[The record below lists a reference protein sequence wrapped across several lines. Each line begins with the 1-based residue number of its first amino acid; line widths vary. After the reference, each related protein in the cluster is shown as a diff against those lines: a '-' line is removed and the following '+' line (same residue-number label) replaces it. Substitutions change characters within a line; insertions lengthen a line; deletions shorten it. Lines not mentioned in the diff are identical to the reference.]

1 MNKILT
7 LLLLTTVGGLIGW
20 FTNILAIKLL
30 FRPIN
35 PIKIPLLN
43 IEILGLIPKRKKEIA
58 ENIGQVVATELLSID
73 DLINEALKEDD
84 KAQFINHIIEK
95 LKGVINEK
103 LNFIPAPFR
112 MMAQPYIEKLFDEE
126 VVNII
131 EDIGHDS
138 LLKLKEKINIEKIVR
153 DKVDNLDLQEL
164 ERIIISVAK
173 KELKHIEILG
183 LILGLIIGL
192 IQGLFILFL
201 QK

>member
-7 LLLLTTVGGLIGW
+7 ILLLATVGGLIGW
-20 FTNILAIKLL
+20 ITNILAIKLL

-84 KAQFINHIIEK
+84 KVQFTNNIMEK
-95 LKGVINEK
+95 LKGIINDK

-112 MMAQPYIEKLFDEE
+112 MMAQPYIEKIFDEE
-126 VVNII
+126 IVNII
-131 EDIGHDS
+131 EDIGNDS
-138 LLKLKEKINIEKIVR
+138 LLKLKEKIDIEKIVI
-153 DKVDNLDLQEL
+153 DKVNNLDLQEL

-183 LILGLIIGL
+183 LILGFFIGL
-192 IQGLFILFL
+192 IQGVFILFL
-201 QK
+201 

>member
-7 LLLLTTVGGLIGW
+7 ILLLATIGGLIGW
-20 FTNILAIKLL
+20 ITNILAIKLL

-58 ENIGQVVATELLSID
+58 ENIGQVVATELLSMD

-84 KAQFINHIIEK
+84 KDQFINHITLK
-95 LKGVINEK
+95 LKGVLNEK

-112 MMAQPYIEKLFDEE
+112 MMAQPYIEKIFDEE
-126 VVNII
+126 VVHII
-131 EDIGHDS
+131 EDLSDDAI
-138 LLKLKEKINIEKIVR
+138 LKLKEKINIEEIVKE
-153 DKVDNLDLQEL
+153 KVNNLDLQEL
-164 ERIIISVAK
+164 EEIIISIAK

-192 IQGLFILFL
+192 IQGLIVTVL
-201 QK
+201 

>member
-7 LLLLTTVGGLIGW
+7 ILLLATIGGLIGW
-20 FTNILAIKLL
+20 ITNILAIKLL

-58 ENIGQVVATELLSID
+58 ENIGQVVATELLSMD

-84 KAQFINHIIEK
+84 KDQFINHITLK
-95 LKGVINEK
+95 LKGILNEK
-103 LNFIPAPFR
+103 LSFIPAPFR
-112 MMAQPYIEKLFDEE
+112 MMAQPYIEKIFDEE
-126 VVNII
+126 VVHII
-131 EDIGHDS
+131 EDLSDDAI
-138 LLKLKEKINIEKIVR
+138 LKLKEKINIEEIVKE
-153 DKVDNLDLQEL
+153 KVNNLDLQEL
-164 ERIIISVAK
+164 EEIIISIAK

-192 IQGLFILFL
+192 IQGLIVTVL
-201 QK
+201 

>member
-7 LLLLTTVGGLIGW
+7 LLLLATVGGLIGW

-95 LKGVINEK
+95 LKAVINEK
-103 LNFIPAPFR
+103 LNFIPAPFK

-131 EDIGHDS
+131 EDIGYDS
-138 LLKLKEKINIEKIVR
+138 LLKLKEKIDIEKIVR

>member
-7 LLLLTTVGGLIGW
+7 ILLLATVGGLIGW
-20 FTNILAIKLL
+20 ITNILAIKLL

-84 KAQFINHIIEK
+84 KVQFTNNILEK
-95 LKGVINEK
+95 LKGIINDK

-112 MMAQPYIEKLFDEE
+112 MMAQPYIEKIFDEE
-126 VVNII
+126 IVNII
-131 EDIGHDS
+131 EDIGNDS
-138 LLKLKEKINIEKIVR
+138 LLKLKEKIDIEKIVI
-153 DKVDNLDLQEL
+153 DKVNNLDLQEL

-183 LILGLIIGL
+183 LILGFFIGL
-192 IQGLFILFL
+192 IQGVFILFL
-201 QK
+201 

>member
-7 LLLLTTVGGLIGW
+7 ILLLATVGGLIGW
-20 FTNILAIKLL
+20 ITNILAIKLL

-131 EDIGHDS
+131 EDIGSDS
-138 LLKLKEKINIEKIVR
+138 LLKLKEKIDIEKIVR

-183 LILGLIIGL
+183 LILGLLIGL
-192 IQGLFILFL
+192 IQGVFILFL
-201 QK
+201 Q

>member
-7 LLLLTTVGGLIGW
+7 MLLLATIGGLIGW
-20 FTNILAIKLL
+20 ITNILAIKLL

-58 ENIGQVVATELLSID
+58 ENIGQVVATELLSMD

-84 KAQFINHIIEK
+84 KDQFINHITLK
-95 LKGVINEK
+95 LKGVLNEK

-112 MMAQPYIEKLFDEE
+112 MMAQPYIEKIFDEE
-126 VVNII
+126 VVHII
-131 EDIGHDS
+131 EDLSDDAI
-138 LLKLKEKINIEKIVR
+138 LKLKEKINIEEIVKE
-153 DKVDNLDLQEL
+153 KVNNLDLQEL
-164 ERIIISVAK
+164 EEIIISIAK

-192 IQGLFILFL
+192 IQGLIVTVL
-201 QK
+201 

>member
-7 LLLLTTVGGLIGW
+7 ILLLATIGGLIGW
-20 FTNILAIKLL
+20 ITNILAIKLL

-58 ENIGQVVATELLSID
+58 ENIGQVVATELLSMD

-84 KAQFINHIIEK
+84 KDQFINHITLK
-95 LKGVINEK
+95 LKGILNEK
-103 LNFIPAPFR
+103 LSFIPAPFR
-112 MMAQPYIEKLFDEE
+112 MMAQPYIEKIFDEE
-126 VVNII
+126 VVHII
-131 EDIGHDS
+131 EDLSDDAI
-138 LLKLKEKINIEKIVR
+138 LKLKEKINIEEIVKE
-153 DKVDNLDLQEL
+153 KVNNLDLQEL
-164 ERIIISVAK
+164 EEIIISIAK

-192 IQGLFILFL
+192 IQGLIITFL
-201 QK
+201 